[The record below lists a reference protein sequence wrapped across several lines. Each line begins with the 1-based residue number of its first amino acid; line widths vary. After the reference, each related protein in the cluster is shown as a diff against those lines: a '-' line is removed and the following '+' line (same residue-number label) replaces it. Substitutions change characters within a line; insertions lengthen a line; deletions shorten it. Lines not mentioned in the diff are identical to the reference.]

1 MGFAAIITI
10 IHHSKIF
17 KSFQSFLRKESIMGK
32 KAIKQHIKS
41 NGNRFYCGLNARN
54 RIKDAFIDPEDNQLY
69 SYEGELIDHS
79 NMHLICTNC
88 LKLGFPELHNR
99 LLNDKAIESFRNS
112 LPKSNRERKRLKS
125 INRNKRCDSRKSK
138 PFNVIYLGY
147 NPIIEKPIMDP
158 SRLLPLPESFQKKES
173 KKQSKKKAMA
183 KTKEPIIELTEI
195 VNDQLEDSFIE
206 FGNQVAIVRGFGN
219 YWKVIYKNDDSTIE
233 DLSDWIPYAAAMNE
247 AQQLVA

>member
-1 MGFAAIITI
+1 
-10 IHHSKIF
+10 
-17 KSFQSFLRKESIMGK
+17 MGK
-32 KAIKQHIKS
+32 KAIKQHIIGNS
-41 NGNRFYCGLNARN
+41 NQYFCGLT
-54 RIKDAFIDPEDNQLY
+54 IKPHIKSSFIDPEDNILY
-69 SYEGELIDHS
+69 NYDCNPINHK
-79 NMHLICTNC
+79 NMDCLCINC
-88 LKLGFPELHNR
+88 LKLGLPELYNK
-99 LLNDKAIESFRNS
+99 LLNDKAIESFRSS

-173 KKQSKKKAMA
+173 KKKESKKKAMA